1 MAFIARYIKDGMI
14 LDPGYPASIQVPH
27 TMWAV
32 CSYRNSFS
40 DKEWKDIP
48 YTQKVIGSY
57 FCHTY
62 GGTVFRDLCLGLAP
76 TLISHPT
83 VSKYWLLTF
92 FLSTHVPGDP
102 IFSIY
107 KSKGSFLR
115 IIMRAVEAIDAS
127 TTICSSFEKGLKLH
141 PINAM
146 APYVVGISSGIGGS
160 VFRYLERNGR
170 SMGST
175 KAEWCAPT
183 GSIER
188 VFAYVIA
195 YSVLRKY
202 FKDFKV
208 ARFIVV
214 TYHVI
219 KEVLEELLGRKID
232 PGAYLGNVVFRFLNY
247 YRPIDTYTRP
257 GLTINRNKSKLSRTK
272 TEGTLL

>member
-1 MAFIARYIKDGMI
+1 MFQVI
-14 LDPGYPASIQVPH
+14 L
-27 TMWAV
+27 
-32 CSYRNSFS
+32 
-40 DKEWKDIP
+40 
-48 YTQKVIGSY
+48 Y
-57 FCHTY
+57 FP
-62 GGTVFRDLCLGLAP
+62 FRQ
-76 TLISHPT
+76 
-83 VSKYWLLTF
+83 
-92 FLSTHVPGDP
+92 
-102 IFSIY
+102 
-107 KSKGSFLR
+107 GSFLV
-115 IIMRAVEAIDAS
+115 IMRAVEAIDAS

-170 SMGST
+170 SVGST

-219 KEVLEELLGRKID
+219 KRCKELLGRKLTQVHILETLFSD
-232 PGAYLGNVVFRFLNY
+232 FELLSAHRYLQDQDS
-247 YRPIDTYTRP
+247 P
-257 GLTINRNKSKLSRTK
+257 
-272 TEGTLL
+272 